1 MAVQNSTEK
10 AMGIYREM
18 FICVMD
24 LCVSLAELFVGI
36 GNVHLHTWLRAAH
49 GHECSRREANRHIY
63 VIVHVSRLT
72 CGLVNCIQSIW
83 E

>member
-36 GNVHLHTWLRAAH
+36 SNVHLHTWL
-49 GHECSRREANRHIY
+49 
-63 VIVHVSRLT
+63 
-72 CGLVNCIQSIW
+72 
-83 E
+83 

>member
-36 GNVHLHTWLRAAH
+36 GNVHLHTWL
-49 GHECSRREANRHIY
+49 
-63 VIVHVSRLT
+63 
-72 CGLVNCIQSIW
+72 
-83 E
+83 